1 MFSMSR
7 PRYSRRVCGIAAL
20 AASALLLTAGCGG
33 GSANQNIGTPS
44 SPAAPVADPTRTT
57 GQYGALRFT
66 LTTPKAVYATGELAP
81 FTFTATN
88 TSDREVTVIP
98 SGPIFGFRVSQ
109 GNTVIWQSP
118 SAGGGV
124 YPPVVFAPGQ
134 TRTFEEA
141 LTQTQALPA
150 PGMYQLH
157 VYLGS
162 SRVDG
167 QSLPAEMLLG
177 AAPLTIT
184 VQ

>member
-1 MFSMSR
+1 MLAMSR
-7 PRYSRRVCGIAAL
+7 PRYFPRVCGIAAL

-88 TSDREVTVIP
+88 TSDRDVTVTVNGP
-98 SGPIFGFRVSQ
+98 SYGGHVSQ
-109 GNTVIWQSP
+109 GNTMVWQFP
-118 SAGGGV
+118 LAGGGGQT
-124 YPPVVFAPGQ
+124 PLVFAPGQ
-134 TRTFEEA
+134 TRTFEATLPGTE
-141 LTQTQALPA
+141 ALPA
-150 PGMYQLH
+150 LGAYQ
-157 VYLGS
+157 VRFYLNS
-162 SRVDG
+162 FRVDG
-167 QSLPAEMLLG
+167 QELPTGKLLG
-177 AAPLTIT
+177 AEPLTIT